1 MKTSIQAKA
10 FQESDYT
17 LYPKLISAVK
27 NVENA
32 VRLLAYDNM
41 QLLQSIKHFNST
53 PSTLSFYPII
63 NKLEDSPPEHNFNF
77 YMAISN
83 HLINFEQ
90 CIRSLWNENDL
101 QESIKEIYFL
111 IHQAYIELDKAD
123 LQHFSVKITSENEVF
138 EDYLHS
144 QIG

>member
-1 MKTSIQAKA
+1 MKNLIQVKA
-10 FQESDYT
+10 FQEPNYT
-17 LYPKLISAVK
+17 LYPKLFSAVK

-53 PSTLSFYPII
+53 PSILSFYPLKE
-63 NKLEDSPPEHNFNF
+63 KLEVRPPEHNFDF
-77 YMAISN
+77 YMAIGN
-83 HLINFEQ
+83 HLSNFEQ
-90 CIRSLWNENDL
+90 CMSSLLNEKAI

-123 LQHFSVKITSENEVF
+123 LQHFEVKITSKNEVF